1 MAKNHTF
8 PRGAALNL
16 LVMIYRRRR
25 NKNETVCD
33 YLNRRRHFLIFLDCS
48 KIKSKKYVDYILM
61 VLLLVYTLF
70 LTVLREC
77 VISCLSLYI
86 VCSCCSLFYYLA
98 NMRALILLLSYS
110 PSSKF
115 LKNVHYFKNN
125 TKKKAREM
133 KWRVFCVLPCNI
145 HDCTSHVL

>member
-1 MAKNHTF
+1 MF

-25 NKNETVCD
+25 NKNETVCN

-48 KIKSKKYVDYILM
+48 KIKSKKLRRLHFNGVVVGTYI
-61 VLLLVYTLF
+61 VAYST
-70 LTVLREC
+70 REC

-133 KWRVFCVLPCNI
+133 K
-145 HDCTSHVL
+145 